1 MAEYRRQPDVTRTEH
16 IGGVEQRK
24 IAVVDYDLKR
34 PDRYR
39 FEEQKILAVL
49 QDANVRVRGPGHRM
63 VRTSALDVHVH
74 VMEAA
79 APAADAYLLLRNR
92 LRSDP
97 ADRRVYEETKRILV
111 SRDRPDM
118 NAYSNAKS
126 AVIAGILHRAGLEK

>member
-1 MAEYRRQPDVTRTEH
+1 M
-16 IGGVEQRK
+16 
-24 IAVVDYDLKR
+24 
-34 PDRYR
+34 
-39 FEEQKILAVL
+39 L

-97 ADRRVYEETKRILV
+97 ADRRVYEETRRILV

-118 NAYSNAKS
+118 NVYSNAKS
-126 AVIAGILHRAGLEK
+126 AVIAGILHRAGMEK